1 MKTVM
6 LIANA
11 MDTTK
16 VQAQLMGLLPELE
29 QGKKFECIIQT
40 HRQKR
45 TLDQNSYAWLLID
58 KLAEAMKTTKI
69 ELYKELVK
77 KVGVFE
83 IVCIRENA
91 VDKFVQGWSK
101 NGIGWVAESLGDS
114 KIPKCKNI
122 MLYYGTSTYDTKE
135 MARFLDEIIY
145 ECKEAGIETIT
156 PEELANMR
164 SLEEQKNAKKDK

>member
-58 KLAEAMKTTKI
+58 KLAEVMKTTKI
-69 ELYKELVK
+69 ELYKEIVK

-101 NGIGWVAESLGDS
+101 NGIGWVAENLGDS

-164 SLEEQKNAKKDK
+164 SLEEQRNAKKDK